1 MFRRLHRRTNRCR
14 SKARAVYRRVCVC
27 VCTRSSRPKTGPTT
41 ARDRSCPKMSRR
53 PHRVGNSR
61 NSRRT
66 TPPHPYTLGNERVLI
81 RPVDGTTRSRH
92 TYGDAYVC
100 RYRVLDSNRARVFVT
115 NVHEIVISRCRSRR
129 PNYKYSL
136 EIQPVA
142 QTDGLVTQFR
152 EYCKLYM
159 CVYRC
164 AGARTRDYVRNEIR
178 VAQTHEYDG
187 DASDFYF
194 LPPVRA

>member
-1 MFRRLHRRTNRCR
+1 
-14 SKARAVYRRVCVC
+14 
-27 VCTRSSRPKTGPTT
+27 
-41 ARDRSCPKMSRR
+41 MSRR

-159 CVYRC
+159 CVCIDAPARVRVIMYETKYASRRHTNTTGAPPIFIFYRRY
-164 AGARTRDYVRNEIR
+164 APN
-178 VAQTHEYDG
+178 
-187 DASDFYF
+187 
-194 LPPVRA
+194 